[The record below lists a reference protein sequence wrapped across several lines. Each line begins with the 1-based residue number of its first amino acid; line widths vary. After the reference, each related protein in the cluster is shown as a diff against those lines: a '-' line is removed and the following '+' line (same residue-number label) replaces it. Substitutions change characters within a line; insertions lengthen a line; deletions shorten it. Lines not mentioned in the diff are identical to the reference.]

1 LLNSLANKK
10 LEKKIMNKVMLIGNL
25 TRDPELTTTNNGI
38 SLCRFSLAV
47 QRRFSSN
54 DGEKE
59 VDFFNIVV
67 WRAPAE
73 NCYKYLKKGSKV
85 GIVGSIQTRNYED
98 NNGIKRYAT
107 DIVAEEVEFLTS
119 KTAGA
124 EETPSNEVPAGSKT
138 SGKSDVVNTFTPIDD
153 NDLPF

>member
-1 LLNSLANKK
+1 
-10 LEKKIMNKVMLIGNL
+10 MNKVILIGNL
-25 TRDPELTTTNNGI
+25 TRDPELTTTNNGV
-38 SLCRFSLAV
+38 SLCRFGLAV

-54 DGEKE
+54 DGERE

-67 WRAPAE
+67 WRGPAE

-85 GIVGSIQTRNYED
+85 GISGSIQTRSYEGND
-98 NNGIKRYAT
+98 GTKRYAT

-119 KTAGA
+119 KSASSDGDSFA
-124 EETPSNEVPAGSKT
+124 PEVPAGSKT
-138 SGKSDVVNTFTPIDD
+138 NGKSEVVSTFTPIDD